1 MLLILTSVLFEEE
14 AEESLVESAPF
25 PLFVADADGAQ
36 ALHKEPLPAVTT
48 APFAVEV
55 MTPAAVALPVVTAV
69 LPPVLPEELWPV
81 SEETVSVLFAVVPSP
96 VLFFFLFWVVDPWF
110 WSVDPEVC

>member
-1 MLLILTSVLFEEE
+1 VLLTSTSVLFEEE
-14 AEESLVESAPF
+14 AEELFVESAPF
-25 PLFVADADGAQ
+25 PLFVADVEDVQ
-36 ALHKEPLPAVTT
+36 TLHDEPLPEVTT

-81 SEETVSVLFAVVPSP
+81 SEETVGVLFAVVPS
-96 VLFFFLFWVVDPWF
+96 LELFLFLF
-110 WSVDPEVC
+110 

>member
-1 MLLILTSVLFEEE
+1 ME
-14 AEESLVESAPF
+14 AEELLVESAPF

-36 ALHKEPLPAVTT
+36 ALHDEPLPEVTT
-48 APFAVEV
+48 APFAVDV
-55 MTPAAVALPVVTAV
+55 MTPAAVALPVAMAV

-81 SEETVSVLFAVVPSP
+81 SAETVGVLFAVVPSF
-96 VLFFFLFWVVDPWF
+96 VLFLFLVWVVEPWF